1 MAANAE
7 SVPSAVMISAR
18 ASTIAPASGVAPVT
32 GALSTA
38 DASNRGC
45 CMARRTM
52 GGGWTCRSWATT
64 G

>member
-1 MAANAE
+1 MAANAA

-18 ASTIAPASGVAPVT
+18 ASTIAPAMAVAPVT

-38 DASNRGC
+38 DAINRGC
-45 CMARRTM
+45 CMGRRSM
-52 GGGWTCRSWATT
+52 RGGWTCRSWATT